1 MNTTIE
7 SAVDVS
13 MRAQRNYDLSQT
25 FLINSKVYFEEEV
38 EDTTGAG
45 ADREASIGAGGVV
58 FSCIDSSM

>member
-1 MNTTIE
+1 MKYLAN
-7 SAVDVS
+7 D
-13 MRAQRNYDLSQT
+13 RAERNRTLFLS
-25 FLINSKVYFEEEV
+25 FDMLWFKKNEEEV